1 MNKTFKTKIGK
12 IKLTEFRTPT
22 TLSYWILFPKK
33 GIVLEKNEMK
43 ELKKILNKMKD

>member
-1 MNKTFKTKIGK
+1 MKIYKTKIGK
-12 IKLTEFRTPT
+12 IKFTEFRTPT

-33 GIVLEKNEMK
+33 GILLEKSELK